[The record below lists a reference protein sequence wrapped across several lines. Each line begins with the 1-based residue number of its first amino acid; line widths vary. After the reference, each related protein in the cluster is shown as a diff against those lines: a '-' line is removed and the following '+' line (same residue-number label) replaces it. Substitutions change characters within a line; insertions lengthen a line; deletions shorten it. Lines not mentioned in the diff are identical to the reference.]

1 MLAIGRSASGGGAG
15 VLRSVDMFLLFVD
28 KPWYT
33 TYLMPDREKI
43 KALTTCQTTGDT
55 MQEAAAKSVS
65 KPATTADDTLKEK
78 TRDANVISGGH
89 LVAKALK
96 SEGVDTIFTL
106 CGGHIIDIYDGCVD
120 EGIRII
126 DVRHEQVAAHAADG
140 YARQTGKLGC
150 VVTTAGPGCTNAVTG
165 IATAFRSESP
175 VLHIGGQSA
184 LVQWRMGGLQDL
196 PHVDMMRPITK
207 FASTVMST
215 ERVADMIAMAAR
227 ECFAGA
233 YGPVYL
239 EIPRDVL
246 DREIDVA
253 KAVVP
258 KPGHY
263 RASPRAVGD
272 PNDIEKLADILVNAE
287 RPAILF
293 GQQVWTAR
301 GDKEAVELLRGLDI
315 PGYFNGASRGL
326 LPPGDPHHFDRTRTQ
341 AFAKADVVVI
351 VGTPFDF
358 RMGYG
363 KRISVPTLVQI
374 DMDYRTVGK
383 NRDIT
388 FGIVGHPG
396 AVLGAVLQAATGRIK
411 NDKRQARKAWMKE
424 LSAAEDAAAEKLMPL
439 FKSNSTPIHPYR
451 VAYELNEFLT
461 DNTVYIGDGGDVV
474 TISAQAVRPRRPGHW
489 MDPGALGSLGVGTGF
504 AIAAKLAHPQKEVLC
519 YYGDGSFG
527 MTAFDMETANRFGV
541 PYLAVI
547 GNNSAMN
554 QIRYGQLTKYG
565 PERGNV
571 GNLLGDV
578 PFSKFAQML
587 GGYGEEVRDP
597 AQVAGALLRGR
608 EAVAKSGR
616 SAVINIWVDPRE
628 YAPGTKAQTMYK

>member
-1 MLAIGRSASGGGAG
+1 MATVNPTSSPP
-15 VLRSVDMFLLFVD
+15 
-28 KPWYT
+28 K
-33 TYLMPDREKI
+33 
-43 KALTTCQTTGDT
+43 
-55 MQEAAAKSVS
+55 
-65 KPATTADDTLKEK
+65 ATTAEDTLQ
-78 TRDANVISGGH
+78 R
-89 LVAKALK
+89 K
-96 SEGVDTIFTL
+96 S
-106 CGGHIIDIYDGCVD
+106 GGHIIDIYDGCVD

-140 YARQTGKLGC
+140 YSRQTGKLGC

-175 VLHIGGQSA
+175 ILHIGGQGA
-184 LVQWRMGGLQDL
+184 LTQHKMGSLQDL
-196 PHVDMMRPITK
+196 PHVELMSPITK
-207 FASTVMST
+207 FAASVPST

-227 ECFAGA
+227 EAFNGA
-233 YGPVYL
+233 TGPVYL

-246 DREIDVA
+246 DREVDIT
-253 KAVVP
+253 KAVLP
-258 KPGHY
+258 QPGKY
-263 RASPRAVGD
+263 RASTKSIGD
-272 PNDIEKLADILVNAE
+272 PRDIEKLADLLVNAE
-287 RPAILF
+287 RPAILY

-301 GDKEAVELLRGLDI
+301 GHKEAIALLRGLDI

-341 AFAKADVVVI
+341 AFANADVLVI

-363 KRISVPTLVQI
+363 KRISKELKLVQI

-383 NRDIT
+383 NRDIDL
-388 FGIVGHPG
+388 GLVGDPG
-396 AVLGAVLQAATGRIK
+396 AILGAVLAAAGGRIK
-411 NDKRQARKAWMKE
+411 GDKRQARQQWLKQ
-424 LSAAEDAAAEKLMPL
+424 LSDAEVVAGDKLMPL
-439 FKSNSTPIHPYR
+439 FKSNSVPIHPYR
-451 VAYELNEFLT
+451 VAWELNEFLA
-461 DNTVYIGDGGDVV
+461 DNTIYIGDGGDVV
-474 TISAQAVRPRRPGHW
+474 TISAQAVRPRGPGQW

-504 AIAAKLAHPQKEVLC
+504 AIAAGLANPSKEVLC

-541 PYLAVI
+541 PYIAVI

-554 QIRYGQLTKYG
+554 QIRYGQLAKYG
-565 PERGNV
+565 EQRGNV

-578 PFSKFAQML
+578 PFGKFAEML

-597 AQVAGALLRGR
+597 AQIAPALKRARESVHKLR
-608 EAVAKSGR
+608 K

-628 YAPGTKAQTMYK
+628 YAPGTKNQTMYK

>member
-1 MLAIGRSASGGGAG
+1 MATAN
-15 VLRSVDMFLLFVD
+15 
-28 KPWYT
+28 P
-33 TYLMPDREKI
+33 
-43 KALTTCQTTGDT
+43 
-55 MQEAAAKSVS
+55 VS
-65 KPATTADDTLKEK
+65 IQPKTSTAEDTLQRKS
-78 TRDANVISGGH
+78 RDAGVISGGH

-96 SEGVDTIFTL
+96 NEGVDTIFTL

-165 IATAFRSESP
+165 VATAFRSESP
-175 VLHIGGQSA
+175 ILHIGGQGA
-184 LVQWRMGGLQDL
+184 LTQHKMGSLQDL
-196 PHVDMMRPITK
+196 PHVDMMSPITK
-207 FASTVMST
+207 FAATVPST
-215 ERVADMIAMAAR
+215 ERVADMISMAAR
-227 ECFAGA
+227 EAFNGA
-233 YGPVYL
+233 PGPCYL

-246 DREIDVA
+246 DREVDIA

-258 KPGHY
+258 QPGRY
-263 RASPRAVGD
+263 RASTRSIGD
-272 PNDIEKLADILVNAE
+272 PRDIEKLADILVNAE
-287 RPAILF
+287 RPAILY

-301 GDKEAVELLRGLDI
+301 GQVEAIDLLRGLDI

-341 AFAKADVVVI
+341 AFASADVLVI

-363 KRISVPTLVQI
+363 KRISKELKLIQI

-383 NRDIT
+383 NRDISL
-388 FGIVGHPG
+388 GLVGDPG
-396 AVLGAVLQAATGRIK
+396 AILGAVLQAASGRIK
-411 NDKRQARKAWMKE
+411 GDKRQARQQWLKQ
-424 LSAAEDAAAEKLMPL
+424 LTDAEAVAAEKLMPL
-439 FKSNSTPIHPYR
+439 FKSNSVPIHPYR
-451 VAYELNEFLT
+451 VAWELNEFLA
-461 DNTVYIGDGGDVV
+461 DNTIYIGDGGDVV

-504 AIAAKLAHPQKEVLC
+504 ALAAKLVHPAKEVLC

-527 MTAFDMETANRFGV
+527 MTAFDMETANRFGA
-541 PYLAVI
+541 PYIAVI

-554 QIRYGQLTKYG
+554 QIRYGQLAKYG
-565 PERGNV
+565 ESRGNV

-578 PFSKFAQML
+578 PFGQFAQML

-597 AQVAGALLRGR
+597 AQIAPALRRAR
-608 EAVAKSGR
+608 ESVAKSGR

>member
-1 MLAIGRSASGGGAG
+1 MTTT
-15 VLRSVDMFLLFVD
+15 SVVA
-28 KPWYT
+28 PRAET
-33 TYLMPDREKI
+33 
-43 KALTTCQTTGDT
+43 
-55 MQEAAAKSVS
+55 
-65 KPATTADDTLKEK
+65 ATTTAEDTLRQKS
-78 TRDANVISGGH
+78 RSGDVISGGH

-96 SEGVDTIFTL
+96 AEGVDTIFTL

-165 IATAFRSESP
+165 VATALRSESP
-175 VLHIGGQSA
+175 ILHIGGQGGMT
-184 LVQWRMGGLQDL
+184 QHKMGSLQDL

-207 FASTVMST
+207 FAESVRST
-215 ERVADMIAMAAR
+215 ERVADMVSMAAR
-227 ECFAGA
+227 EAYAGA
-233 YGPVYL
+233 YGPAYL

-246 DREIDVA
+246 DREVEIE
-253 KAVVP
+253 KAVIP

-263 RASPRAVGD
+263 RASVRTLGD
-272 PNDIEKLADILVNAE
+272 PADIEKLADILVKSE

-293 GQQVWTAR
+293 GQQVWAAR
-301 GDKEAVELLRGLDI
+301 GHEEAVALLRGLDI

-326 LPPGDPHHFDRTRTQ
+326 LPPGDPHHFDRTRSK
-341 AFAKADVVVI
+341 AFGSADVIVI

-363 KRISVPTLVQI
+363 KRISKDVTLVQI
-374 DMDYRTVGK
+374 DLDYRTVGK
-383 NRDIT
+383 NRDISL
-388 FGIVGHPG
+388 GLAGHPG
-396 AVLGAVLQAATGRIK
+396 AILDAVLQAASARIDK
-411 NDKRQARKAWMKE
+411 GKRQARQEWMAQLRE
-424 LSAAEDAAAEKLMPL
+424 AEAAATEKLMPL
-439 FKSNSTPIHPYR
+439 FKSEQSPIHPYR
-451 VAYELNEFLT
+451 VAWEINEFLT
-461 DNTVYIGDGGDVV
+461 DNTIYIGDGGDVV

-504 AIAAKLAHPQKEVLC
+504 ALAAKLAHPSKEVLC

-527 MTAFDMETANRFGV
+527 MTAFDMETANRFNA
-541 PYLAVI
+541 PYIAVV

-554 QIRYGQLTKYG
+554 QIRYGQISKYG
-565 PERGNV
+565 EQRGNV

-578 PFSKFAQML
+578 PFSKFAEML
-587 GGYGEEVRDP
+587 GGYGEEVRDAAEIGP
-597 AQVAGALLRGR
+597 ALQRAR
-608 EAVAKSGR
+608 EAVQRDGR
-616 SAVINIWVDPRE
+616 SAVVNIWVDPRE